1 MASSSQQKQSV
12 ITKLRA
18 ISQVVNDPGTNPL
31 DSFISNTI
39 GPVLDDG
46 LKSFDKQS
54 PKKLTD
60 LQSKNSKKKESKTDV
75 FGDLIDIADAFL
87 SSANKKIQSQSPLE
101 SKSRLKQITNESI
114 DETLKSV
121 KSIIGNAADQVLFV
135 GDGICGTNKTFPSNT
150 VSLKPSDFD
159 FMNIL
164 QVDPTSNMGQT
175 LYEGK
180 SNGSVQMNT
189 ELFNLFNSGGNYDLT
204 TPKGDV
210 LMTTT
215 WDVSTQKFNVS
226 GLTGNT
232 VNEFIQGYF
241 STVELPN
248 LKDVTKVSTLLTLKG
263 DNSAPIGLDIGMNEL
278 NRLLSKMLKSCSGA
292 KANSL
297 SKANFETNDEIEET
311 YFDFDDVEGIDL
323 EEESRR
329 FQKVIKFKD
338 CNDVVVP
345 TDTSTFEDF
354 VYMINNNNKMSLN
367 QVVDNTLY
375 NVANLSYQNSGQAAS
390 LQNFHINIM
399 NSFIMNMPKA
409 MIGTVLS
416 PKFLLPIV
424 VIYKAVVLK
433 GQDLL
438 KSAKELL
445 KKLFKLFTKIIKDI
459 FWKFLTEIWKRIKRD
474 MLDFIK
480 QLALKILKDK
490 FKKYALI
497 IAGLIALINAVI
509 NTNLDDCNALY
520 NTILTTIN
528 TALSAASISLPLP
541 ALLASFANL
550 RPGTSETSMLI
561 DFVENAQKNGVNLS
575 DIHGEPNKQIN
586 QAKSVISGIVGNVV
600 NNGGAAGGNETGF
613 GITAQGI
620 PVTIPRGSLKVNSV
634 FY

>member
-1 MASSSQQKQSV
+1 MASSSQQKQQV
-12 ITKLRA
+12 ITKIRA
-18 ISQVVNDPGTNPL
+18 ITKVVNEPSGNPL
-31 DSFISNTI
+31 DSFIDNTI

-60 LQSKNSKKKESKTDV
+60 LQSKSSKKKESKTDV

-87 SSANKKIQSQSPLE
+87 SGANKKIQLQSPLE

-164 QVDPTSNMGQT
+164 QVDPTSNMGQI

-189 ELFNLFNSGGNYDLT
+189 ELFNLFNSGGNYDLA

-232 VNEFIQGYF
+232 VNEFVQGYF

-278 NRLLSKMLKSCSGA
+278 NRLLSKMLKSCNGA

-345 TDTSTFEDF
+345 TDVSTFEDF
-354 VYMINNNNKMSLN
+354 VYMINNSNKMSLN

-459 FWKFLTEIWKRIKRD
+459 FWKFITEIWKRIKRD
-474 MLDFIK
+474 ILDFIK

-528 TALSAASISLPLP
+528 TALSASSISLPLP

-561 DFVENAQKNGVNLS
+561 DFIENAQKNGVNLS

-600 NNGGAAGGNETGF
+600 NNGVAAGGNETGF
-613 GITAQGI
+613 GITADGM

>member
-12 ITKLRA
+12 ITKIRA
-18 ISQVVNDPGTNPL
+18 ITKVVNDPGTNPL

-60 LQSKNSKKKESKTDV
+60 LQSKSSKKKESKTDV

-87 SSANKKIQSQSPLE
+87 SGANKKIQLQSPLE

-164 QVDPTSNMGQT
+164 QVDPTSNMGQI

-189 ELFNLFNSGGNYDLT
+189 ELFNLFNSGGNYNLA

-215 WDVSTQKFNVS
+215 WDVSNQKFNVS

-232 VNEFIQGYF
+232 VNEFVQGYF
-241 STVELPN
+241 STVQLPN
-248 LKDVTKVSTLLTLKG
+248 LKDVTKMSTLLTLKG

-278 NRLLSKMLKSCSGA
+278 NRLLSKMLKSCNGA
-292 KANSL
+292 KVNSL
-297 SKANFETNDEIEET
+297 SKANFETNDEIEES
-311 YFDFDDVEGIDL
+311 YFDFEDVEGIDL

-345 TDTSTFEDF
+345 SDISTFEDF
-354 VYMINNNNKMSLN
+354 VYMVNNNNKMSLN

-399 NSFIMNMPKA
+399 NNFILNMPKA
-409 MIGTVLS
+409 LIGSVLS

-438 KSAKELL
+438 VSAKELL
-445 KKLFKLFTKIIKDI
+445 KKLYKLFTKIIKDI
-459 FWKFLTEIWKRIKRD
+459 FWKFLTEIWTRIKRD
-474 MLDFIK
+474 ILDFIK

-509 NTNLDDCNALY
+509 SNNLEDCNALY

-561 DFVENAQKNGVNLS
+561 DFIENAQKNGVNLN

-600 NNGGAAGGNETGF
+600 NNGVAAGGNETGF
-613 GITAQGI
+613 GFTAQGV

>member
-1 MASSSQQKQSV
+1 MASSSQQKQQV
-12 ITKLRA
+12 ITKIRA
-18 ISQVVNDPGTNPL
+18 ITKVVNEPSGNPL
-31 DSFISNTI
+31 DSFIDNTI

-60 LQSKNSKKKESKTDV
+60 LQSKSSKKKESKTDV

-87 SSANKKIQSQSPLE
+87 SGANKKIQLQSPLE

-164 QVDPTSNMGQT
+164 QVDPTSNMGQI

-189 ELFNLFNSGGNYDLT
+189 ELFNLFNSGGNYDLA

-232 VNEFIQGYF
+232 VNEFVQGYF

-345 TDTSTFEDF
+345 TDVSTFEDF
-354 VYMINNNNKMSLN
+354 VYMINNSNKMSLN

-459 FWKFLTEIWKRIKRD
+459 FWKFITEIWKRIKRD
-474 MLDFIK
+474 ILDFIK

-528 TALSAASISLPLP
+528 TALSASSISLPLP

-561 DFVENAQKNGVNLS
+561 DFIENAQKNGVNLS

-600 NNGGAAGGNETGF
+600 NNGVAAGGNETGF
-613 GITAQGI
+613 GITADGM

>member
-1 MASSSQQKQSV
+1 MASSSQQKQQV
-12 ITKLRA
+12 ITKIRA
-18 ISQVVNDPGTNPL
+18 ITKVVNEPSGNPL
-31 DSFISNTI
+31 DSFIDNTI

-60 LQSKNSKKKESKTDV
+60 LQSKSSKKKESKTDV

-87 SSANKKIQSQSPLE
+87 SGANKKIQLQSPLE

-164 QVDPTSNMGQT
+164 QVDPTSNMGQI

-189 ELFNLFNSGGNYDLT
+189 ELFNLFNSGGNYDLA

-232 VNEFIQGYF
+232 VNEFVQGYF

-278 NRLLSKMLKSCSGA
+278 NRLLSKMLKSCNGA

-345 TDTSTFEDF
+345 TDVSTFEDF
-354 VYMINNNNKMSLN
+354 VYMINNSNKMSLN

-459 FWKFLTEIWKRIKRD
+459 FWKFITEIWKRIKRD
-474 MLDFIK
+474 ILDFIK

-528 TALSAASISLPLP
+528 TALSASSISLPLP

-561 DFVENAQKNGVNLS
+561 DFIENAQKNGVNLS

-600 NNGGAAGGNETGF
+600 NNGVAAGGNETGF
-613 GITAQGI
+613 GITADGM
-620 PVTIPRGSLKVNSV
+620 PVTIPRGSLKVNSL

>member
-1 MASSSQQKQSV
+1 MATSGQQKQQV
-12 ITKLRA
+12 ITKIRA
-18 ISQVVNDPGTNPL
+18 ITKVVNEPSTNPL
-31 DSFISNTI
+31 GSFIDNTI

-46 LKSFDKQS
+46 LKNFDKTA

-60 LQSKNSKKKESKTDV
+60 LKSKSSKKKENKTDV

-87 SSANKKIQSQSPLE
+87 SGANKKIQLASPIE

-121 KSIIGNAADQVLFV
+121 KSIIGNAAEQVLFV
-135 GDGICGTNKTFPSNT
+135 GDGICGTNKDFPVNN
-150 VSLKPSDFD
+150 VALKPSEFD
-159 FMNIL
+159 FMNVL
-164 QVDPTSNMGQT
+164 QVDPTSNAGQI

-180 SNGSVQMNT
+180 TRGSVQMNT
-189 ELFNLFNSGGNYDLT
+189 ELYDLFNSGGNYNLS

-210 LMTTT
+210 LMTMN
-215 WDVSTQKFNVS
+215 WDTASQNFSVS

-232 VNEFIQGYF
+232 VNEFIQGYY

-263 DNSAPIGLDIGMNEL
+263 DGGEPIGLDIGMNEL
-278 NRLLSKMLKSCSGA
+278 NRLLSKLLKSCNGA
-292 KANSL
+292 TVNSL
-297 SKANFETNDEIEET
+297 SKANFNTNDEIEES

-338 CNDVVVP
+338 CNDVNVP
-345 TDTSTFEDF
+345 TDASTFEDF
-354 VYMINNNNKMSLN
+354 VYMINNNNKLSLN
-367 QVVDNTLY
+367 QIVDNTLY
-375 NVANLSYQNSGQAAS
+375 NVANLSYQNSGQVAS
-390 LQNFHINIM
+390 LQNFHVNIM
-399 NSFIMNMPKA
+399 NSFILNMPKA
-409 MIGTVLS
+409 MIGSVMS

-433 GQDLL
+433 GQQGLL
-438 KSAKELL
+438 AAKELM
-445 KKLFKLFTKIIKDI
+445 KKLYKLFTKIIKDI
-459 FWKFLTEIWKRIKRD
+459 FWKFITEIWTRIKRD
-474 MLDFIK
+474 ILDFIK

-497 IAGLIALINAVI
+497 IAGLIALITAVI
-509 NTNLDDCNALY
+509 NSNLDDCNALY
-520 NTILTTIN
+520 STILRTIN
-528 TALSAASISLPLP
+528 TALSASSISLPLP

-561 DFVENAQKNGVNLS
+561 DFIENAQKNGVNLN

-586 QAKSVISGIVGNVV
+586 HAKSVISGIVGNVV
-600 NNGGAAGGNETGF
+600 NNGVAAGGNETGF
-613 GITAQGI
+613 GITADGM

>member
-18 ISQVVNDPGTNPL
+18 IGQVVNDPGTNPL

-46 LKSFDKQS
+46 LKSFDKLS

-75 FGDLIDIADAFL
+75 FGDLIDIADAF
-87 SSANKKIQSQSPLE
+87 SSSVNKKIQSQSPLE

-135 GDGICGTNKTFPSNT
+135 GDGICGTNKTFPSDS

-164 QVDPTSNMGQT
+164 QVDPTSNMGQI

-189 ELFNLFNSGGNYDLT
+189 ELFNLFNSGGNYNLA

-226 GLTGNT
+226 GLTENT
-232 VNEFIQGYF
+232 VNQFVEGYF
-241 STVELPN
+241 STVQLPN
-248 LKDVTKVSTLLTLKG
+248 LKDVTKMSTLLTLKG

-278 NRLLSKMLKSCSGA
+278 NRLLSKMLKSCNGA
-292 KANSL
+292 KVNSL

-345 TDTSTFEDF
+345 TDVSTFEDF
-354 VYMINNNNKMSLN
+354 VYMINNSNKMSLN

-399 NSFIMNMPKA
+399 NNFILNMPKA
-409 MIGTVLS
+409 LIGSVLS

-433 GQDLL
+433 GQGLL
-438 KSAKELL
+438 VSAKELL

-497 IAGLIALINAVI
+497 IAGLIALISAVI
-509 NTNLDDCNALY
+509 NTNLDNCNALY

-528 TALSAASISLPLP
+528 IALSAASISLPLP

-561 DFVENAQKNGVNLS
+561 DFVENAQKNGVNLN

-586 QAKSVISGIVGNVV
+586 HAKSVISGIVGNVV
-600 NNGGAAGGNETGF
+600 NNGVAAGGNETGF
-613 GITAQGI
+613 GITADGK

>member
-18 ISQVVNDPGTNPL
+18 IGQVVNDPGTNPL

-46 LKSFDKQS
+46 LKSFDKLS

-87 SSANKKIQSQSPLE
+87 SGANKKIQLQSPLE

-345 TDTSTFEDF
+345 TDVSTFEDF

-586 QAKSVISGIVGNVV
+586 HAKSVISGIVGNVV
-600 NNGGAAGGNETGF
+600 NNGVAAGGNETGF

-620 PVTIPRGSLKVNSV
+620 TVTIPRGSLKVNSV

>member
-1 MASSSQQKQSV
+1 MATSSEQKQKV
-12 ITKLRA
+12 ITQIRA
-18 ISQVVNDPGTNPL
+18 ITKVVNEPSSNPL
-31 DSFISNTI
+31 DSFIDNTV

-46 LKSFDKQS
+46 LKSFDKLS

-60 LQSKNSKKKESKTDV
+60 LKSKSSKKKENKTDV

-87 SSANKKIQSQSPLE
+87 TGANKKIQLQSPLE

-135 GDGICGTNKTFPSNT
+135 GDGICGTNKIFPADT

-159 FMNIL
+159 FLNVL
-164 QVDPTSNMGQT
+164 QVDPTSNMGQI

-180 SNGSVQMNT
+180 SKGAVQMNT
-189 ELFNLFNSGGNYDLT
+189 ELYDLFNSGGKYDLA
-204 TPKGDV
+204 TPQGNV
-210 LMTTT
+210 LMSTH

-226 GLTGNT
+226 GLTQNS
-232 VNEFIQGYF
+232 VNNFIQGYY
-241 STVELPN
+241 STIELPN
-248 LKDVTKVSTLLTLKG
+248 LKDVTKMSTLLTLKG
-263 DNSAPIGLDIGMNEL
+263 DDSAPIGLDIGMNEL
-278 NRLLSKMLKSCSGA
+278 NRLLSKMLKSCNGA
-292 KANSL
+292 KVNSL
-297 SKANFETNDEIEET
+297 SKSNFETNDEIDES
-311 YFDFDDVEGIDL
+311 YFDFDNVEGIDL

-329 FQKVIKFKD
+329 FQKVIKFRD
-338 CNDVVVP
+338 CNDVIVP
-345 TDTSTFEDF
+345 TDISTFEDF
-354 VYMINNNNKMSLN
+354 VHMINNNNKMSLN
-367 QVVDNTLY
+367 QIVDNTLY
-375 NVANLSYQNSGQAAS
+375 NVSNLSYQNSGQVAS

-399 NSFIMNMPKA
+399 NNFILNMPKA
-409 MIGTVLS
+409 LIGSVLS

-424 VIYKAVVLK
+424 VIYKSVVLK

-438 KSAKELL
+438 NSAKDLM
-445 KKLFKLFTKIIKDI
+445 KKLYKLFTKIIKDI
-459 FWKFLTEIWKRIKRD
+459 FWKFITEIWSRIKRD
-474 MLDFIK
+474 ILDFIK

-490 FKKYALI
+490 LKKYALI

-509 NTNLDDCNALY
+509 SNNLDDCNALY

-528 TALSAASISLPLP
+528 TALSASSISLPLP

-561 DFVENAQKNGVNLS
+561 DFIENAQKNGINLN
-575 DIHGEPNKQIN
+575 DIHGQPNKQIN

-600 NNGGAAGGNETGF
+600 NNGVAAGGNETGF
-613 GITAQGI
+613 GFTAQGI

>member
-1 MASSSQQKQSV
+1 M
-12 ITKLRA
+12 
-18 ISQVVNDPGTNPL
+18 
-31 DSFISNTI
+31 
-39 GPVLDDG
+39 
-46 LKSFDKQS
+46 
-54 PKKLTD
+54 
-60 LQSKNSKKKESKTDV
+60 
-75 FGDLIDIADAFL
+75 
-87 SSANKKIQSQSPLE
+87 
-101 SKSRLKQITNESI
+101 
-114 DETLKSV
+114 
-121 KSIIGNAADQVLFV
+121 
-135 GDGICGTNKTFPSNT
+135 
-150 VSLKPSDFD
+150 
-159 FMNIL
+159 
-164 QVDPTSNMGQT
+164 
-175 LYEGK
+175 
-180 SNGSVQMNT
+180 
-189 ELFNLFNSGGNYDLT
+189 
-204 TPKGDV
+204 
-210 LMTTT
+210 
-215 WDVSTQKFNVS
+215 
-226 GLTGNT
+226 
-232 VNEFIQGYF
+232 
-241 STVELPN
+241 
-248 LKDVTKVSTLLTLKG
+248 STLLTLKG
-263 DNSAPIGLDIGMNEL
+263 DDSAPIGLDIGMNEL
-278 NRLLSKMLKSCSGA
+278 NRLLSKMLKSCNGA
-292 KANSL
+292 KVNSL

-345 TDTSTFEDF
+345 SDISTFEDF
-354 VYMINNNNKMSLN
+354 VYMINKNNKISLN

-399 NSFIMNMPKA
+399 NNFILNMPKA
-409 MIGTVLS
+409 LIGSVLS

-424 VIYKAVVLK
+424 VVYKAVVLK

-438 KSAKELL
+438 VSAKELL

-459 FWKFLTEIWKRIKRD
+459 FWKFITEIWGRIKRD
-474 MLDFIK
+474 ILDFIK

-497 IAGLIALINAVI
+497 IAGLIALITAII

-561 DFVENAQKNGVNLS
+561 DFVENAQKNGVNLN

-600 NNGGAAGGNETGF
+600 NNGVAAGGNETGF
-613 GITAQGI
+613 GFTAQGV

>member
-18 ISQVVNDPGTNPL
+18 IGQVVNDPGTNPL

-46 LKSFDKQS
+46 LKSFDKLS

-60 LQSKNSKKKESKTDV
+60 LQSKSSKKKESKTDV

-135 GDGICGTNKTFPSNT
+135 GDGICGTNKTFPSDS

-164 QVDPTSNMGQT
+164 QVDPTSNMGQI

-189 ELFNLFNSGGNYDLT
+189 ELFNLFNSGGNYNLA

-232 VNEFIQGYF
+232 VNQFVEGYF
-241 STVELPN
+241 STVQLPN
-248 LKDVTKVSTLLTLKG
+248 LKDVTKMSTLLTLKG

-278 NRLLSKMLKSCSGA
+278 NRLLSKMLKSCNGA
-292 KANSL
+292 KVNSL

-345 TDTSTFEDF
+345 TDVSTFEDF
-354 VYMINNNNKMSLN
+354 VYMINNSNKMSLN

-399 NSFIMNMPKA
+399 NNFILNMPKA
-409 MIGTVLS
+409 LIGSVLS

-433 GQDLL
+433 GQGLL
-438 KSAKELL
+438 VSAKELL

-586 QAKSVISGIVGNVV
+586 HAKSVISGIVGNVV
-600 NNGGAAGGNETGF
+600 NNGVAAGGNETGF
-613 GITAQGI
+613 GITADGK